1 MSRGERR
8 KERKERRKLSF
19 GQKPL
24 TFWAPRTT
32 NNIATHS
39 HTHTRLLSHLSRQ
52 HSSSVCFFL
61 FLVYYSPL
69 NPVCLSV
76 RVYAGSKKEGE
87 LETWRRCLSFFLYA
101 RKHTKTTSKKIPR
114 LLLCVSAPSN
124 WCFWF
129 QAIATAI
136 AKRIHTFQ
144 SEYAEEKEKVAPS
157 FCSNHPRVLTYFWKT
172 NEAFL

>member
-52 HSSSVCFFL
+52 HSSS
-61 FLVYYSPL
+61 
-69 NPVCLSV
+69 VCLSV

-157 FCSNHPRVLTYFWKT
+157 FCSNHPRVLTF
-172 NEAFL
+172 F